1 MRHDVSSALRS
12 AAGVSAGGGHLGD
25 DQHFFQAIEIGGR
38 LDADIEKKI
47 AARRD
52 VGDGSY
58 WQSLGEDAIA
68 AAGDDGLAALDFFI
82 AHHMVEH
89 QVAGGFA
96 FDHAVEAGF
105 FQNGADA
112 AGGVVDD

>member
-1 MRHDVSSALRS
+1 QAGKPLRHDVSSALRS
-12 AAGVSAGGGHLGD
+12 GAGVVAGGGHLGD
-25 DQHFFQAIEIGGR
+25 NQHFFQAIEVGRR

-68 AAGDDGLAALDFFI
+68 AAGDDGFAALDFFI
-82 AHHMVEH
+82 AHDVVEH
-89 QVAGGFA
+89 EVAGSFA
-96 FDHAVEAGF
+96 FHDAVEAGF
-105 FQNGADA
+105 
-112 AGGVVDD
+112 